1 MDSGEVCEGERPV
14 TGGGKCRVTWIL
26 LGFLVLAL
34 GLRLVNYDQ
43 SLWFDEACM
52 SRQRLDTLP
61 QLLATVYVDI
71 HPPLYICFMF
81 VWNSALGDAEWS
93 LRLFPLLSGLGG
105 LVMIYVAGRRL
116 VGERAALVAA
126 GLLCL
131 SPVHLWY
138 SIEARPYTA
147 ILLGVLCLVW
157 LFDRLL
163 EGDTSR
169 RTRWSYGLL
178 LVALL
183 WLHYYLAV
191 YVLLLAGLAVV
202 DRRAGAQPGLR
213 RRLLWLHG
221 LGLVSIMAWVAVKVF
236 LAEFDASMGYMRSF
250 DLPELYSFL
259 FQWCWTGD
267 TLPAGLEAGEWP
279 ARKVAWLL
287 IQGLGVLLF
296 ALGMLRLARSR
307 RERPRS
313 GYIVLYLAAIPL
325 FLLALPLIGM
335 GGNFVERSALPALPF
350 LFLIIALGWTSISI
364 RWLRTGLGALL
375 LLACVGN
382 LAAYYA
388 HGDVWT
394 IYKPHPDWRSLA
406 VYLGEEIE
414 HGGAGRPV
422 YSAMPNPRCL
432 PYYDARIQQEANIS
446 PTDTGPEAIA
456 EKLEGRFGETIG
468 GWLARPAIAIFED
481 FERNK
486 AARRAATELWIH
498 DSGDGSIQA
507 LQLDSRRGDGIL
519 YVVKNHFHPPG
530 DTSVDALAVHPRL
543 ERLEE
548 RSFRGLSV
556 YKLREL
562 DR

>member
-1 MDSGEVCEGERPV
+1 MSGERN
-14 TGGGKCRVTWIL
+14 CRVTWIL
-26 LGFLVLAL
+26 LGLLVLAL

-52 SRQRLDTLP
+52 SKQRLDTLP

-71 HPPLYICFMF
+71 HPPLYIGFMF
-81 VWNSALGDAEWS
+81 AWNKLFGDAEWS
-93 LRLFPLLSGLGG
+93 LRLFPLLTGLGG

-126 GLLCL
+126 ALLCL

-163 EGDTSR
+163 EGDTRR

-178 LVALL
+178 LFALL

-191 YVLLLAGLAVV
+191 YALLLAGLALV

-250 DLPELYSFL
+250 DAPELYRFL

-267 TLPAGLEAGEWP
+267 TLPAGLEAGEES
-279 ARKVAWLL
+279 ARLTAWVL

-296 ALGMLRLARSR
+296 LLGLAQLARSR
-307 RERPRS
+307 RERPRG
-313 GYIVLYLAAIPL
+313 GYTVLYLAAIPL

-350 LFLIIALGWTSISI
+350 LFLTIALGWTSISI

-375 LLACVGN
+375 LLACAAN
-382 LAAYYA
+382 LAAYFA
-388 HGDVWT
+388 HGDEWT

-406 VYLGEEIE
+406 AYLGQEIE
-414 HGGAGRPV
+414 DGGAGRPV

-432 PYYDARIQQEANIS
+432 PYYDERIQQEANIAA
-446 PTDTGPEAIA
+446 TDTGPEAIA
-456 EKLEGRFGETIG
+456 EKLEGSLGETIG

-498 DSGDGSIQA
+498 DSGDGSIEA
-507 LQLDSRRGDGIL
+507 LRLDERRGDGIL
-519 YVVKNHFHPPG
+519 YVVKNHFHPPD

-556 YKLREL
+556 YKMREL
-562 DR
+562 AR